1 MHMIAYLRFVISH
14 CGWCFYLI
22 LNLCLPVTMI
32 VVDTA
37 VAAVVVT
44 MIEVEIQE
52 GKSYKV
58 EEWSF
63 LHYEYGLIHFKVRF

>member
-1 MHMIAYLRFVISH
+1 
-14 CGWCFYLI
+14 
-22 LNLCLPVTMI
+22 MI